1 MRLFIAGMIFV
12 TVAIVACTE
21 PAEPP
26 EPAEDDYP
34 PVNCSISDRHD
45 CNEETVRRCRILGD
59 RVAMAVRGRV
69 YDQVIGGVWVALD
82 VPFASDDLFSL
93 RVVCWS
99 DQTYDP
105 ARVGVELV
113 WDAIS
118 PPRGFWSVAA
128 LAGAAITGDKPAT
141 VEDAARKCVKNA
153 LRSEHE
159 MGEVT
164 RDQTRAEC
172 MAFTRDGGGNSV
184 RIHAVDGY
192 VEPRD
197 PLG

>member
-1 MRLFIAGMIFV
+1 MRWFIAGLFFL
-12 TVAIVACTE
+12 TVAIVACTT

-26 EPAEDDYP
+26 DPPRTTIP
-34 PVNCSISDRHD
+34 PVKCSISDRHD

-164 RDQTRAEC
+164 KDQTRAEC

-184 RIHAVDGY
+184 RIHAVDGH
-192 VEPRD
+192 VESRD